1 MVVFEKKKKQS
12 KKEAK
17 QKKAIERKQIK
28 FDIKINW
35 TPMLSMDGNDCFCV
49 RFLIFIP

>member
-28 FDIKINW
+28 FDIKIN
-35 TPMLSMDGNDCFCV
+35 
-49 RFLIFIP
+49 

>member
-17 QKKAIERKQIK
+17 KKKAIERKQIK
-28 FDIKINW
+28 FDIKIN
-35 TPMLSMDGNDCFCV
+35 
-49 RFLIFIP
+49 

>member
-17 QKKAIERKQIK
+17 KKAIERKQIK
-28 FDIKINW
+28 FDIKIN
-35 TPMLSMDGNDCFCV
+35 
-49 RFLIFIP
+49 

>member
-17 QKKAIERKQIK
+17 KKKKAIERKQIK
-28 FDIKINW
+28 FDIKIN
-35 TPMLSMDGNDCFCV
+35 
-49 RFLIFIP
+49 